1 MSAQPQTTYKL
12 SAEDYLVWEAA
23 QPERH
28 EFVDG
33 EVFAMAGAEDRHVT
47 VTGNVYMALRQH
59 LRGTPCRTFMA
70 DMKVQAHADSSYF
83 YPDVLVTCSAA
94 DADSRQIK
102 REPRLIVEVLS
113 PGTEA
118 YDRGEKFVR
127 YREQSG
133 SDSNF
138 CYLRRPLRKAY
149 GDCTQFSSRR
159 PGTRS
164 NSRVLCVTRGASKLR
179 AWAAIMVSRAPIG
192 WPWRS
197 RFARKSPYAQ
207 SALVSKGSISSGARN
222 ISSAALLRA
231 ERLLATP

>member
-1 MSAQPQTTYKL
+1 MSAQPQTSCKL

-83 YPDVLVTCSAA
+83 YPDVVVTCSAA

-102 REPRLIVEVLS
+102 REPRLTVEVLS

-127 YREQSG
+127 YRQI
-133 SDSNF
+133 
-138 CYLRRPLRKAY
+138 
-149 GDCTQFSSRR
+149 
-159 PGTRS
+159 
-164 NSRVLCVTRGASKLR
+164 ASL
-179 AWAAIMVSRAPIG
+179 SE
-192 WPWRS
+192 
-197 RFARKSPYAQ
+197 Y
-207 SALVSKGSISSGARN
+207 ALVDFEHRRVDVFRKQPDGLWVLHPFDAQTPLTLASVELVIDAQT
-222 ISSAALLRA
+222 LYA
-231 ERLLATP
+231 EI

>member
-1 MSAQPQTTYKL
+1 MSAQPQTSHNL
-12 SAEDYLVWEAA
+12 SAQDYLAWEAA

-83 YPDVLVTCSAA
+83 YPDVVVTCSAA

-113 PGTEA
+113 PSTEA

-127 YREQSG
+127 YRQIPSLTEYVLV
-133 SDSNF
+133 DF
-138 CYLRRPLRKAY
+138 EHRRVDVFRKQPD
-149 GDCTQFSSRR
+149 GLW
-159 PGTRS
+159 
-164 NSRVLCVTRGASKLR
+164 VLHPFDAQTPVTLASVDVVLD
-179 AWAAIMVSRAPIG
+179 AETL
-192 WPWRS
+192 
-197 RFARKSPYAQ
+197 YAE
-207 SALVSKGSISSGARN
+207 I
-222 ISSAALLRA
+222 
-231 ERLLATP
+231 